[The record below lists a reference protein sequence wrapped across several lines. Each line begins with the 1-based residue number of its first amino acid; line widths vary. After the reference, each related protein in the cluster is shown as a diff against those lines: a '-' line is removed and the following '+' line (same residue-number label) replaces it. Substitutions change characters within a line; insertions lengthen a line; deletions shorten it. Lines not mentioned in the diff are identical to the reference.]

1 MLHRMA
7 RPFFLT
13 LLIAAGI
20 ASAGFLWFTQQRIA
34 TARQQAAAMDTHAD
48 ALIGG
53 LSELSAALQAY
64 VAPGQNITEWS
75 KRATALLTQLTSDAS
90 ALAAAADATEALAV
104 VGPGIETLTRLDA
117 RVRDYLR
124 SGDDLMAADL
134 AFTEARDTTG
144 GMVSALRD
152 WRARREAA
160 VVTGARS
167 AEVQQAAALG
177 GVFIAWVLSLVV
189 LPWGRGAGQA
199 GSTTAAADVVAD
211 APVADILALSL
222 DRTVT
227 AKPLDVDLA
236 IAAVA
241 CGDFARALDGM
252 ALRSALGRGAEALGA
267 KGIVVWLGVG
277 EELFAVAAHGY
288 DERHLKRPISRDAK
302 NVTAEAWRTAQA
314 VLVAGEADGPGA
326 VVVPMVG
333 AAGCRGVV
341 SAELL
346 PGRAANADR
355 QALLAMFAA
364 QIVGLVGTTPASA
377 ATQPPQAEMA
387 VAVDSTTQPAAT
399 ERAS

>member
-7 RPFFLT
+7 RPVFLT

-152 WRARREAA
+152 WRAEVARAHNLPAYVIFHDATLAA
-160 VVTGARS
+160 IAQRAPRS
-167 AEVQQAAALG
+167 ADDLQGISGIGIKKLEAYGDEV
-177 GVFIAWVLSLVV
+177 
-189 LPWGRGAGQA
+189 
-199 GSTTAAADVVAD
+199 
-211 APVADILALSL
+211 
-222 DRTVT
+222 
-227 AKPLDVDLA
+227 
-236 IAAVA
+236 
-241 CGDFARALDGM
+241 
-252 ALRSALGRGAEALGA
+252 LR
-267 KGIVVWLGVG
+267 V
-277 EELFAVAAHGY
+277 
-288 DERHLKRPISRDAK
+288 
-302 NVTAEAWRTAQA
+302 
-314 VLVAGEADGPGA
+314 
-326 VVVPMVG
+326 
-333 AAGCRGVV
+333 
-341 SAELL
+341 
-346 PGRAANADR
+346 
-355 QALLAMFAA
+355 
-364 QIVGLVGTTPASA
+364 VGL
-377 ATQPPQAEMA
+377 
-387 VAVDSTTQPAAT
+387 
-399 ERAS
+399 